1 MNMNKL
7 FKLLLGTG
15 IYLMEQ
21 SDTATKSA
29 RDRAAGQIEDLRD
42 AAREKYERASD
53 RVLRASRA
61 IRGED
66 SNLLGNA
73 IYFVAGAAVG
83 VGVGL
88 IFAPASGEVT
98 RSVIAGRVQEMGD
111 RVRDQFSSA
120 EARATGTH
128 G

>member
-1 MNMNKL
+1 MNVNKL

-15 IYLMEQ
+15 VYLLEQ

-29 RDRAAGQIEDLRD
+29 RNRAAGQIEDLRD
-42 AAREKYERASD
+42 AARDKYERASD

-66 SNLLGNA
+66 SNLLGNT

-98 RSVIAGRVQEMGD
+98 RSVIAGRVQDMGD

-120 EARATGTH
+120 EARPTGTR